1 MKIANS
7 VANETGCG
15 KTAKTIIIYLITFL
29 LCRRSSRFSQEFNF
43 SHISLTSKLAFTLA
57 TFQLLLGEKRVEF
70 PAEEE
75 TDSSTPP

>member
-29 LCRRSSRFSQEFNF
+29 LCRRSSRFS
-43 SHISLTSKLAFTLA
+43 
-57 TFQLLLGEKRVEF
+57 
-70 PAEEE
+70 
-75 TDSSTPP
+75 